1 MVDLGATK
9 PMSSQHDLFLS
20 YRKLITPKP
29 IRLGDDSIIYAYRI
43 GTVSLSLNLNESKH
57 KGMIKDVYHIPNLQE
72 NLLSI
77 SALTKRGYKF
87 VFDLDGC

>member
-9 PMSSQHDLFLS
+9 PMSSQCDLFLS
-20 YRKLITPKP
+20 YQKLITAKP
-29 IRLGDDSIIYAYRI
+29 VRLGDDSIIYTYRI
-43 GTVSLSLNLNESKH
+43 GTVSLSFHMNESKH
-57 KGMIKDVYHIPNLQE
+57 EGMIKDVYHVPDLQG
-72 NLLSI
+72 NLLSV